1 LGVQYNIDIE
11 LVTNEGRAGEVGVCA
26 KATRETNNPK
36 HHKIN
41 SVSHLQIKWLHRRC
55 LLSSE

>member
-41 SVSHLQIKWLHRRC
+41 SVSHLQIK
-55 LLSSE
+55 